1 MFFQGGLGNQL
12 FQWSFA
18 KYVEIQTGMAFKF
31 SDFLLKVKLPRVTKR
46 DLELME
52 LLENSDLISN
62 IDSIYRL
69 TSLKLNKDKKNLI
82 DDSNFL
88 NMKNFYGF
96 QNYLGFF
103 QSHRYIDEIWNTLVA
118 NIQKLDVFKSLDEKG
133 NHNYISAHLRLGD
146 YLLDSKT
153 SKHHGVVSINYI
165 VDGLKSLRDQTSI
178 SKVKIVTDSSKYVSE
193 YVEALNQQKFSVEVI
208 SSYSKQDFHTLVNSS
223 GIVISNS
230 SYSWWAGYYSNKLFG
245 TKIVSPFP
253 WFRDISIEPKFLIPS
268 SWLRIDR

>member
-1 MFFQGGLGNQL
+1 
-12 FQWSFA
+12 
-18 KYVEIQTGMAFKF
+18 MAFKF

-193 YVEALNQQKFSVEVI
+193 YVEALNQQKFSVEVT
-208 SSYSKQDFHTLVNSS
+208 SSDSKQDFHTLVNSS